1 MSGRKKAGNV
11 HESLGRFP
19 CPVHGLAE
27 LRRLALPPL
36 AEWPN
41 DGFTGIAAVPD
52 MGRDANG
59 RRIRAKSF
67 TYADGAT
74 ITSNVFERVAEGI
87 SLSAIGNRVENNLFI
102 SNFRLSAPGR
112 TWSGKR

>member
-1 MSGRKKAGNV
+1 MSLV
-11 HESLGRFP
+11 WHGRFQT
-19 CPVHGLAE
+19 
-27 LRRLALPPL
+27 L
-36 AEWPN
+36 AEWPD
-41 DGFTGIAAVPD
+41 DGFTGIATVPD

-74 ITSNVFERVAEGI
+74 ITSVVFERVAEGI

-102 SNFRLSAPGR
+102 SNFPPISAWQNLER
-112 TWSGKR
+112 KR